1 MTQLNVAP
9 NPTPVAVSNV
19 DTASMRSGNG
29 DAVAADGDSPALT
42 PFAAILKHQIRQ
54 PANETAAKT
63 VAALLTAAAAAPE
76 TGATQAETTAAADDA
91 IAFLAPMLPG
101 VAPQKAETEK
111 KADTEEESDP
121 VFIAAP
127 TVAAVHAASLP
138 QEGQKPEIVAAA
150 AAAGPDASANL
161 AAGSAL
167 ATENVDSVGGAR
179 NAAQE
184 GFDALLAASREASQS
199 AANNSA
205 AAQAG
210 VRAPSVQAAASTQ
223 VETPVGAKGWNE
235 EVGEKIL
242 WMANRRESHAEL
254 VLNPPQLGRIEV
266 SLSMNGDQATAVF
279 VSANPAVR
287 EALENAVPR
296 LREIMQDAGIS
307 LGQTQVGAESFQ
319 QSANKRENGDNP
331 AHGRGNTGDA
341 GIALTNGL
349 IGGGS
354 SPAHWV
360 RYGNGL
366 VDTFA

>member
-9 NPTPVAVSNV
+9 NPTPVAASNV

-76 TGATQAETTAAADDA
+76 TGATQAETTAVADDA

-127 TVAAVHAASLP
+127 TVAAVQAASLP
-138 QEGQKPEIVAAA
+138 QEGQKAEIVAAA
-150 AAAGPDASANL
+150 TAAGPDTSAIL
-161 AAGSAL
+161 AAGSAPT
-167 ATENVDSVGGAR
+167 TENVDSVGGAR

-210 VRAPSVQAAASTQ
+210 VRAPSVQATASTQ
-223 VETPVGAKGWNE
+223 VET
-235 EVGEKIL
+235 
-242 WMANRRESHAEL
+242 
-254 VLNPPQLGRIEV
+254 PPQLGRIEV

-279 VSANPAVR
+279 VSANPSVR

-307 LGQTQVGAESFQ
+307 LGQTQVGAESSQ